1 MKKLVLFTLAAL
13 FWTTPLAAQ
22 APTPQEI
29 ARWERQA
36 QAVTIIRDDWG
47 IAHVYGSTDADA
59 VFGMIYAQAED
70 DFMRVENNYMTQL
83 GRQAEAEG
91 EARIF
96 NDLRAKIFADPV
108 VLQREFRESP
118 EWLRTLMTAWADGLN
133 FYLYKNPGVRPR
145 AITRFE
151 PWMALSFTEGSI
163 GGDISGVNVGQLQ
176 AFYGGTAGRQPG
188 DVQLEEEPAEIEP
201 GGSNG
206 LAVAPSNTVDG
217 RAILVINPHTSHYF
231 RSELQMVSN
240 EGLNAY
246 GAVTW
251 GQFFI
256 YQGFNEG
263 AGWMHTTSA
272 TDGVDEYAE
281 TIVRRGDQI
290 FYRYG
295 SEERPVLTRE
305 ITVRYRTANG
315 GTAERTFTTYRT
327 HHGPVV
333 RAQGERWIAVKM
345 MENHVDALIQSYTR
359 TKATDFDAYRRTM
372 DLNTNTSNNTIF
384 ADSKGNIAYFHANFV
399 PRRDPSF
406 NWAQPVDGSDP
417 RTEWNGVH
425 TVEESPFVKNPS
437 TGWLYNANDWP
448 WSAAG
453 PDSPRRESFPSYFQR
468 GNSSARGAHAVRVL
482 ENRRDFTLDRMVEA
496 AYDSYLPWFERPLP
510 ALIRA
515 WDAAPA
521 TDPLKQKLAEP
532 IGLLRA
538 WDLRFAVA
546 SIPTSLAVFWGTE
559 AQPMINQGARAA
571 GSTADNWVGTPAAA
585 PQLLQALSQAVDR
598 LAADFGTWRTPW
610 GEINRF
616 QRLANELTPRFD
628 DAAPSFPVAFTAA
641 TWGSLASHP
650 ARAYPNTKKWYGTSG
665 NSFVA
670 VVEFGPTVRA
680 RAITAGGESGDAS
693 SPHFRDQSERFAS
706 GNLREVYFYRSQLQG
721 HTERE
726 YHPGG

>member
-1 MKKLVLFTLAAL
+1 MRKLVLSVLAVCLWTL
-13 FWTTPLAAQ
+13 PLAAQ
-22 APTPQEI
+22 APTAQEI

-36 QAVTIIRDDWG
+36 QNVTIIRDDWG
-47 IAHVYGSTDADA
+47 IAHVYGDRDADA

-70 DFMRVENNYMTQL
+70 DFMRVENNYLTQL
-83 GRQAEAEG
+83 GRQAETEG

-96 NDLRAKIFADPV
+96 NDLRAKIFADPA
-108 VLQREFRESP
+108 VLQREFGESP
-118 EWLRTLMTAWADGLN
+118 QWLRTLMVAWADGLN
-133 FYLYKNPGVRPR
+133 FYLHKNPRVKPR
-145 AITRFE
+145 VITRFE

-176 AFYGGTAGRQPG
+176 AFYGGAAAPG
-188 DVQLEEEPAEIEP
+188 DAHADEELLEVEP

-217 RAILVINPHTSHYF
+217 HAILVINPHTSHYF

-281 TIVRRGDQI
+281 TIVRRADRI

-295 SEERPVLTRE
+295 NEERPVQARP
-305 ITVRYRTANG
+305 ITVRYKAADG
-315 GTAERTFTTYRT
+315 SMAERTFTTYRT
-327 HHGPVV
+327 HHGPIV
-333 RAQGERWIAVKM
+333 RAQGDRWIAVKM
-345 MENHVDALIQSYTR
+345 MEDHINALTQSYTR
-359 TKATDFDAYRRTM
+359 TKATDYDAYRGTM
-372 DLNTNTSNNTIF
+372 ALHTNTSNNTIF

-425 TVEESPFVKNPS
+425 DVEDSPFVKNPS

-448 WSAAG
+448 WAAAG
-453 PDSPRRESFPSYFQR
+453 PASPRREDYPSYLQR
-468 GNSSARGAHAVRVL
+468 GNQSARGVHAVRVL

-496 AYDSYLPWFERPLP
+496 AYDSYLPWFEQPLP

-521 TDPLKQKLAEP
+521 GDPLKVDLAEP
-532 IGLLRA
+532 IALLRR
-538 WDLRFAVA
+538 WDMRFSTT
-546 SIPTSLAVFWGTE
+546 SIPTSLAVFWG
-559 AQPMINQGARAA
+559 AQVQPMLNQGARAA
-571 GSTADNWVGTPAAA
+571 GSTVDNYVGTPAAA
-585 PQLLQALSQAVDR
+585 PQLLQALSAAVDR
-598 LAADFGTWRTPW
+598 LTVDFGSWRTPW
-610 GEINRF
+610 GDINRF
-616 QRLANELTPRFD
+616 QRLVNELTPRFD
-628 DAAPSFPVAFTAA
+628 DAAPSIPVGFTAA

-693 SPHFRDQSERFAS
+693 SPHFRDQAERFAS
-706 GNLREVYFYRSQLQG
+706 GNLREVYFYREQLRG

-726 YHPGG
+726 YRPGG

>member
-1 MKKLVLFTLAAL
+1 MRKLVLSVLAVCLWTL
-13 FWTTPLAAQ
+13 PLAAQ
-22 APTPQEI
+22 APTAQEI
-29 ARWERQA
+29 GRWERQA
-36 QAVTIIRDDWG
+36 QNVTIIRDDWG
-47 IAHVYGSTDADA
+47 IAHVYGGTDADA

-70 DFMRVENNYMTQL
+70 DFMRVENNYLTQL

-96 NDLRAKIFADPV
+96 NDLRAKIFADPA
-108 VLQREFRESP
+108 VLQREFGESP
-118 EWLRTLMTAWADGLN
+118 EWLRTLMVAWADGLN
-133 FYLYKNPGVRPR
+133 FYLYRNPQVKPR
-145 AITRFE
+145 VITRFE

-176 AFYGGTAGRQPG
+176 AFYGGAAAPG
-188 DVQLEEEPAEIEP
+188 DAHVDEEPLEIEP

-217 RAILVINPHTSHYF
+217 RAILLINPHTSHYF

-295 SEERPVLTRE
+295 TEERPVQARP
-305 ITVRYRTANG
+305 ITVRYKAADG
-315 GTAERTFTTYRT
+315 SMSERTFTTYRT
-327 HHGPVV
+327 HHGPIV
-333 RAQGERWIAVKM
+333 RAQGDRWIAVKM
-345 MENHVDALIQSYTR
+345 MEDHINALTQSYTR
-359 TKATDFDAYRRTM
+359 TKATDYDAYRRTM
-372 DLNTNTSNNTIF
+372 ALHTNTSNNTIF

-425 TVEESPFVKNPS
+425 DVEDSPFVKNPS

-448 WSAAG
+448 WAAAG
-453 PDSPRRESFPSYFQR
+453 PASPRREDYPSYFQR
-468 GNSSARGAHAVRVL
+468 GNQSARGAHAVRVL

-496 AYDSYLPWFERPLP
+496 AYDSSLPWFERPLP

-521 TDPLKQKLAEP
+521 GDPLKVELAEP
-532 IGLLRA
+532 VALLRG
-538 WDLRFAVA
+538 WDMRFSTT
-546 SIPTSLAVFWGTE
+546 SIPTSLAVFWGTQV
-559 AQPMINQGARAA
+559 QPSLNQGARAA
-571 GSTADNWVGTPAAA
+571 GSTVDNYVGTPAAA
-585 PQLLQALSQAVDR
+585 PQLLQALSAAVDR
-598 LAADFGTWRTPW
+598 LTADFGSWRTPW
-610 GEINRF
+610 GDINRF
-616 QRLANELTPRFD
+616 QRLVNELSPRFD
-628 DAAPSFPVAFTAA
+628 DAAPSLPVGFTAA

-670 VVEFGPTVRA
+670 VVEFGPRVRA
-680 RAITAGGESGDAS
+680 RAITAGGESGDPS
-693 SPHFRDQSERFAS
+693 SPHFRDQAERFAS
-706 GNLREVYFYRSQLQG
+706 GDLREVYFYREQLRG

-726 YHPGG
+726 YRPGG